1 MKVYSDTLL
10 EKTQEYFFKRKPSLQ
25 SKFVII
31 IASLIVVAFIWFVAA
46 PFEEVIKTSGYIR
59 PQSNISSVSNAITGK
74 ITKVDYSPGKEV
86 KKGDLLLSID
96 PTQMLKEKE
105 TLNTELQE
113 QEKQLR
119 ALTYINES
127 INVGKNVIP
136 DEYPEAAL
144 RYLKWRENV
153 EQLERTK
160 NQNLYTLNIERNLPS
175 NMTTETRLKEYTYR
189 YNVSLNE
196 YNALIASFK
205 HDVTKE
211 MENLDISIKLNKT
224 KLEQL
229 EDSLRYTNV
238 TAPIDGVIQ
247 EIAALNPDDWIQ
259 SGQKLFNIIPSGN
272 ENCIVELSV
281 PASQAGKLN
290 RDMKV
295 KMRFPSL
302 PYYEF
307 GGAEGNIL
315 TIDPDVSTTNNGT
328 AVFLIRTDMDRNV
341 LTGKSGQD
349 FPLRIGLQV
358 DARIIVAKRTLLGFV
373 LEKLNLWY

>member
-127 INVGKNVIP
+127 IETGKNVIP
-136 DEYPEAAL
+136 DEYSEAAL

-247 EIAALNPDDWIQ
+247 EIASLNPDDWIQ

-290 RDMKV
+290 KDMKV

>member
-1 MKVYSDTLL
+1 MKIYSDKLL
-10 EKTQEYFFKRKPSLQ
+10 TKTQEYFFRHKPSMQ
-25 SKFVII
+25 RKFIFI
-31 IASLIVVAFIWFVAA
+31 IASLLVIAFIWFAAA
-46 PFEEVIKTSGYIR
+46 PFEEVIKTSGFIR
-59 PQSNISSVSNAITGK
+59 PQSNISSVSNAVTGK

-96 PTQMLKEKE
+96 PTQILKEKE
-105 TLNTELQE
+105 SLVTELDE
-113 QEKQLR
+113 QGKRL
-119 ALTYINES
+119 LGLKYISES
-127 INVGKNVIP
+127 IEKGMNVIP
-136 DEYPEAAL
+136 EGFEEADL
-144 RYLKWRENV
+144 RFRKWQENLS
-153 EQLERTK
+153 QLEKTK
-160 NQNLYTLNIERNLPS
+160 DNSLYILNIERNLPK
-175 NMTTETRLKEYTYR
+175 NMTTETRLKEYTYN
-189 YNVSLNE
+189 YNIALDE
-196 YNALIASFK
+196 YNALNTSFR
-205 HDVTKE
+205 HDITQE
-211 MENLDISIKLNKT
+211 IENLDISIKLNKT

-290 RDMKV
+290 KDMKV

-358 DARIIVAKRTLLGFV
+358 DARIIVA
-373 LEKLNLWY
+373 

>member
-127 INVGKNVIP
+127 INAGKNVIP

-247 EIAALNPDDWIQ
+247 EIASLNPDDWIQ

>member
-247 EIAALNPDDWIQ
+247 EIA
-259 SGQKLFNIIPSGN
+259 S
-272 ENCIVELSV
+272 
-281 PASQAGKLN
+281 
-290 RDMKV
+290 
-295 KMRFPSL
+295 
-302 PYYEF
+302 
-307 GGAEGNIL
+307 
-315 TIDPDVSTTNNGT
+315 
-328 AVFLIRTDMDRNV
+328 
-341 LTGKSGQD
+341 
-349 FPLRIGLQV
+349 
-358 DARIIVAKRTLLGFV
+358 
-373 LEKLNLWY
+373 

>member
-247 EIAALNPDDWIQ
+247 EIASLNPDDWIQ

>member
-31 IASLIVVAFIWFVAA
+31 IASLIVVAFIWFAAA

-127 INVGKNVIP
+127 IETGKNVIP
-136 DEYPEAAL
+136 DEYSEAAL

-196 YNALIASFK
+196 YNALIASFR

-247 EIAALNPDDWIQ
+247 EIASLNPDDWIQ

-290 RDMKV
+290 KDMKV